1 MFLRFFVPW
10 AMFFTGSIQLYENVY
25 SNDSLTKHY
34 YVVHSQH
41 LRLVTYLG
49 QGLRLYFTVTISINL
64 DL

>member
-34 YVVHSQH
+34 
-41 LRLVTYLG
+41 
-49 QGLRLYFTVTISINL
+49 TVNT
-64 DL
+64 